1 MTTMPDTE
9 LSAKTNKELLL
20 LLNYRLKMV
29 EEKLKDLCSSVNN
42 KTNIADTKDLE
53 ERVNT
58 LWDWRNK
65 VIGFSIAAGAV
76 SGTIGG
82 VLANILTKF
91 GGL

>member
-1 MTTMPDTE
+1 VD
-9 LSAKTNKELLL
+9 
-20 LLNYRLKMV
+20 
-29 EEKLKDLCSSVNN
+29 D
-42 KTNIADTKDLE
+42 
-53 ERVNT
+53 

-82 VLANILTKF
+82 VLANLLTKF

>member
-1 MTTMPDTE
+1 MPDTE

-53 ERVNT
+53 ERVNN

>member
-1 MTTMPDTE
+1 MPDTE

-53 ERVNT
+53 ERVDT

>member
-1 MTTMPDTE
+1 MTNDNLE
-9 LSAKTNKELLL
+9 AKTNKELLIL
-20 LLNYRLKMV
+20 INYRVGQL
-29 EEKLKDLCSSVNN
+29 EEKVGGLCDNVGKKAAIKDMEE
-42 KTNIADTKDLE
+42 LE
-53 ERVNT
+53 EKVAD

-82 VLANILTKF
+82 VLANLLTKF

>member
-1 MTTMPDTE
+1 MTNDNLE
-9 LSAKTNKELLL
+9 AKTNKELLL

>member
-1 MTTMPDTE
+1 MPDTE

>member
-1 MTTMPDTE
+1 MPDTE

-29 EEKLKDLCSSVNN
+29 EEKLKDLCISVNS
-42 KTNIADTKDLE
+42 KTNITDTEELE
-53 ERVNT
+53 KRVDT

-65 VIGFSIAAGAV
+65 VIGASLVAGAI

-82 VLANILTKF
+82 VIANFFSVI
-91 GGL
+91 GGR

>member
-1 MTTMPDTE
+1 MSNDNLE
-9 LSAKTNKELLL
+9 AKTNKELLI
-20 LLNYRLKMV
+20 LLNYRLGKLEDKVGGLCDNVGKKAAIKDMEEL
-29 EEKLKDLCSSVNN
+29 EEKVD
-42 KTNIADTKDLE
+42 D
-53 ERVNT
+53 

-82 VLANILTKF
+82 VLANLLTKF

>member
-1 MTTMPDTE
+1 MPDTE

-29 EEKLKDLCSSVNN
+29 EEKLKDLCGSVNN
-42 KTNIADTKDLE
+42 KTNTADTEKLE
-53 ERVNT
+53 EKVNT

-65 VIGFSIAAGAV
+65 VIGASLVAGAV

-82 VLANILTKF
+82 VIANFFSVI
-91 GGL
+91 GGR